1 MDVSISACTLNTLI
15 LTKTK
20 VELPPSLGWL
30 GISLAGPQAKQK
42 VLSLM
47 DDVPSWELT
56 YPIPRSHPALSKM
69 DLRSHA
75 QGPLEHTPGSSH
87 IGQKSLTGRDLKMWG
102 PHGSKFR
109 YYTSILGGQYD
120 CLHIHIVIFIIYIYI
135 YISITLSK
143 NHNII
148 LHFYNHCIHFIP
160 IIYLYK
166 KKLHKLAW
174 PPFPTL
180 QSKPFALELKTS
192 PHYFCVFLHTK
203 TWDFIHPP
211 SKYQGTKLLES
222 SGVPTGPKRLQL
234 LCGVWK
240 FQATKVTCGR
250 FSLESPKPITAV

>member
-1 MDVSISACTLNTLI
+1 
-15 LTKTK
+15 
-20 VELPPSLGWL
+20 
-30 GISLAGPQAKQK
+30 
-42 VLSLM
+42 M

-56 YPIPRSHPALSKM
+56 YPIPRSQSTFKDGSKIS
-69 DLRSHA
+69 RTFS
-75 QGPLEHTPGSSH
+75 PG
-87 IGQKSLTGRDLKMWG
+87 TYPRDLPTLCGQNHWLEGTSQIWG
-102 PHGSKFR
+102 PMAQNLGFVYFHF
-109 YYTSILGGQYD
+109 GGQYD
-120 CLHIHIVIFIIYIYI
+120 CLHIHIMIFIIYI

-148 LHFYNHCIHFIP
+148 LHFYNHCIHYIP

-166 KKLHKLAW
+166 KKLHKLSW

-192 PHYFCVFLHTK
+192 PHYVCVCLHPK

-250 FSLESPKPITAV
+250 FSLESPKQSLQFSVPGIPYRRVWDALP